1 MNKVKI
7 FLLDIVFGALSWTVC
22 PLVSD
27 RFEPFDTSL
36 GLVIGQIILSVAA
49 LCISLRSNYIGLL
62 ILILAMHFGQNI
74 YAYAFGGS
82 EQRAWIGLGLLVNL
96 IFLVI
101 PLGTG
106 VLCILIK
113 RKKSKGKK

>member
-1 MNKVKI
+1 MSKVKI
-7 FLLDIVFGALSWTVC
+7 FLLGIVFGALSWIVC

-49 LCISLRSNYIGLL
+49 ISISLRSNPIGLL

-82 EQRAWIGLGLLVNL
+82 EQRAWIVLGLLVNL